1 MKIDLAVIFILTVLM
16 AASCFC
22 SYAAMMLIYK
32 LLEVFA

>member
-1 MKIDLAVIFILTVLM
+1 MKIDLAVVFILTVFM
-16 AASCFC
+16 AASGFC